1 MSGVTIGIDLGT
13 TNCAAAY
20 IKDGSPT
27 MIPIDGALLL
37 PSVVGVDERGA
48 LVVGTPARNQWALH
62 PERTVRSVKRS
73 MGTDRT
79 FTLGEQ
85 TLTPEEVSALLL
97 TRVVQAA
104 RAHLGREIE
113 SAVITVPAYF
123 SDAQRS
129 ATRRAGEIA
138 GIRVARIVNEPTA
151 AALAFAAANRA
162 QDRKVLVYD
171 LGGGTFDVSI
181 VRITEAVTEVM
192 ASHGDTQLGGDDFD
206 ERIAEL
212 LLDRLY
218 DDDESEDE
226 EEDDE
231 DDVADEDGEDGDGN
245 EDEARRAKL
254 AGDPRLAARLA
265 VIAERAKIA
274 LSTESYVPILE
285 ESLTRRP
292 DGTQRHLDLELARH
306 DYEALIAPLLQR
318 TVDSVSTALRQA
330 GVLARDLDD
339 VLLVGGSSRTP
350 RVTELLHG
358 ALGRMPRADV
368 DPDLAVAMGA
378 AIVAERAAGRD
389 AGPVLVD
396 ITPYSFGTSYLGTLD
411 GFESPD
417 CYKVIIARNSPI
429 PSRKTEVFYTVYRG
443 QEAIEVEIFQ
453 GEAKDALDNLLI
465 GSFRVTD
472 LDQNAPANSPIH
484 FELAL
489 DLDGILEVKVSEKHT
504 GMSKGITIENAF
516 RQPTPEELAASRA
529 RLEALVTTGDAAQA
543 EGAIQSGDGGGAG
556 DGPASDDDLSSADAA
571 AQRAA
576 LAALGEAERLLPT
589 VAEVDAAELREVVAE
604 VRRLLEARDFSAA
617 GARAAELDD
626 MLFYLQ

>member
-37 PSVVGVDERGA
+37 PSVVGVDEGGA

-181 VRITEAVTEVM
+181 VRISEAVTEVM

-212 LLDRLY
+212 LLDRLHE
-218 DDDESEDE
+218 DDESGD
-226 EEDDE
+226 EDDE
-231 DDVADEDGEDGDGN
+231 DDVTDEDDEGT

-285 ESLTRRP
+285 ESLSRRP
-292 DGTQRHLDLELARH
+292 DGTLRHLDLELARH

-350 RVTELLHG
+350 RVTDLLHG

-417 CYKVIIARNSPI
+417 CYQVIIARNSPI
-429 PSRKTEVFYTVYRG
+429 PTRKTEVFYTENRG
-443 QEAIEVEIFQ
+443 QAAIEVEIFQ
-453 GEAKDALDNLLI
+453 GEAKDARDNLLI
-465 GSFRVTD
+465 GSFHVTD

-489 DLDGILEVKVSEKHT
+489 DLDGILEVKVTEKHT

-529 RLEALVTTGDAAQA
+529 RLESLVTTGDAAQA

-576 LAALGEAERLLPT
+576 LATLGEAERLLPT

>member
-37 PSVVGVDERGA
+37 PSVVGVDEGGA

-181 VRITEAVTEVM
+181 VRISEAVTEVM

-212 LLDRLY
+212 LLDRLHE
-218 DDDESEDE
+218 DDESGD
-226 EEDDE
+226 EDDE
-231 DDVADEDGEDGDGN
+231 DDVTDEDDEGT

-285 ESLTRRP
+285 ESLSRRP
-292 DGTQRHLDLELARH
+292 DGTLRHRH

-350 RVTELLHG
+350 RVTDLLHG

-417 CYKVIIARNSPI
+417 CYQVIIARNSPI
-429 PSRKTEVFYTVYRG
+429 PTRKTEVFYTENRG
-443 QEAIEVEIFQ
+443 QAAIEVEIFQ
-453 GEAKDALDNLLI
+453 GEAKDARDNLLI
-465 GSFRVTD
+465 GSFHVTD

-489 DLDGILEVKVSEKHT
+489 DLDGILEVKVTEKHT

-529 RLEALVTTGDAAQA
+529 RLESLVTTGDAAQA

-576 LAALGEAERLLPT
+576 LATLGEAERLLPT